1 MDFRDVEYFAA
12 LAAHGH
18 VGRAAEALG
27 LSQPA
32 LSLSLRRLERS
43 VKSKLM
49 NRTPKGVELTTAGT
63 TLLARFERLRLA
75 RDDIVSEMS
84 DLSLGHAG
92 LLRIGTGAHIALHIA
107 SIACTA
113 VLKDAPRLTLKVNV
127 LEYEALIAGLRH
139 GELDLGISTL
149 QPSSHDELVQV
160 HLYDE
165 PFVVY
170 ASATHRLASKKRV
183 TLADVAQERLVVF
196 GPDSSSMRRLKS
208 TFIDAGLSFPRIALE
223 TGSVLLRNQIV
234 ASTDL
239 LGYTA
244 QRVVR
249 LAAPQFRF
257 AELHVKELEYLR
269 RVGVIYRKNTYLSIA
284 ARRFIEILKA
294 TVQESTT

>member
-12 LAAHGH
+12 LAEHRH

-49 NRTPKGVELTTAGT
+49 NRTPKGMELTTAGT
-63 TLLARFERLRLA
+63 ALLARFDRLRLA
-75 RDDIVSEMS
+75 RDDIVSEMT
-84 DLSLGHAG
+84 DLSLGRSG

-127 LEYEALIAGLRH
+127 LDYEALIAGLCH

-149 QPSSHDELVQV
+149 QFSSHEGLVQV

-170 ASATHRLASKKRV
+170 ASANHRLASKKRV
-183 TLADVAQERLVVF
+183 ALADIAQERMVVF

-223 TGSVLLRNQIV
+223 TGSMPLRNQIV

-249 LAAPQFRF
+249 LAAPHFRF
-257 AELHVKELEYLR
+257 AELRVKELEYVR
-269 RVGVIYRKNTYLSIA
+269 RVGVIYRKNAYLSTA

-294 TVQESTT
+294 TEQESTT

>member
-1 MDFRDVEYFAA
+1 MDFRDVEYFAV
-12 LAAHGH
+12 LAEHRH

-43 VKSKLM
+43 VQSKLM
-49 NRTPKGVELTTAGT
+49 ERTPKGVTLTTVGAA
-63 TLLARFERLRLA
+63 LLARVDRLRLV
-75 RDDIVSEMS
+75 RDDIESEIS
-84 DLSLGHAG
+84 DLSRGHSG
-92 LLRIGTGAHIALHIA
+92 FLHIGTGAHIGLHIA
-107 SIACTA
+107 SAACA
-113 VLKDAPRLTLKVNV
+113 AMLKDTPKLTLKVNV
-127 LEYEALIAGLRH
+127 LEYEALIAGLCH

-149 QPSSHDELVQV
+149 QSSRHEDLAEV

-170 ASATHRLASKKRV
+170 ASANHRLAGKRRV
-183 TLADVAQERLVVF
+183 TLSDLAPERLVVF
-196 GPDSSSMRRLKS
+196 GPDSNSMRRLKS
-208 TFIDAGLSFPRIALE
+208 TFVDAGLPFPHIALE
-223 TGSVLLRNQIV
+223 TGSIALRNQIV

-257 AELHVKELEYLR
+257 AELRVKELEFVR
-269 RVGVIYRKNTYLSIA
+269 RVGVIYRKNAYLSTA

-294 TVQESTT
+294 AAQDGTN